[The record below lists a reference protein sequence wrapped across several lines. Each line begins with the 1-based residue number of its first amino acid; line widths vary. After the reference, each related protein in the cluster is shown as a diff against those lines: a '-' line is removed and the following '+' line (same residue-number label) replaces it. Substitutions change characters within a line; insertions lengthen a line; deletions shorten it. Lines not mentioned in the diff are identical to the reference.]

1 MKITKRQLR
10 RIVESFSEYD
20 GHRSISE
27 MGAEV
32 ADAVMRRYP
41 HWHLLKMPDELPLE
55 RIVDKEIANLHPGP
69 FDDEWVDVLESAM
82 AVLLD
87 QKEGERY

>member
-1 MKITKRQLR
+1 MKITRKQLR

-20 GHRSISE
+20 GHRSISG

-32 ADAVMRRYP
+32 ADGVMRRYP
-41 HWHLLKMPDELPLE
+41 HWLNLDEHPLE